1 MPCGICF
8 TVTSS
13 HVNVSA
19 HNLGH
24 LYGTYG
30 RIRGNNPISSLATT
44 LQLVILNGWL
54 YKVFFS
60 ILRAGLASFDREAKL
75 VGDKELQ
82 VPADKA
88 IILLELAV
96 ALYSFLRCMLRKNS
110 FFIKFLFKT
119 SFFYSAA

>member
-1 MPCGICF
+1 MCL

-19 HNLGH
+19 HNVGH
-24 LYGTYG
+24 LNGTYG
-30 RIRGNNPISSLATT
+30 RIRENNPISSLATI
-44 LQLVILNGWL
+44 LQLVILKGWL
-54 YKVFFS
+54 YKFFFS
-60 ILRAGLASFDREAKL
+60 ILRARLASFDCEAKL

-96 ALYSFLRCMLRKNS
+96 ALYSFLRCMLRKTS
-110 FFIKFLFKT
+110 FFI
-119 SFFYSAA
+119 